1 MSGHDERREPEA
13 DGSLHGEYERVKE
26 ASRSEGAHPDQAKR
40 DAARAVHRRRR
51 AERIRDKE
59 EPPA

>member
-1 MSGHDERREPEA
+1 MNKQNEPKDLTA
-13 DGSLHGEYERVKE
+13 DRSLHDEYERIKDT
-26 ASRSEGAHPDQAKR
+26 SRSEGAHPDQAKR

-51 AERIRDKE
+51 AERIPDTQ

>member
-1 MSGHDERREPEA
+1 MSKPDEPQHPAPDRSLNDEYRRIEET
-13 DGSLHGEYERVKE
+13 
-26 ASRSEGAHPDQAKR
+26 SRSQGTHPEQAKR

-51 AERIRDKE
+51 AERIPDKE